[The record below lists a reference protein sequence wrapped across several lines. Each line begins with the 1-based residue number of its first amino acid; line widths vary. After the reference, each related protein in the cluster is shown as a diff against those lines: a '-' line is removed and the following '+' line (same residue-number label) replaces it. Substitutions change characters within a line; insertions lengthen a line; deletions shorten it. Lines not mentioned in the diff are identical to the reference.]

1 MPTAKAKPATAKPPS
16 KHHYV
21 RVNGPTG
28 LRLYVTNAALRDV
41 PLALLQARV
50 SDSISKVGGKT
61 NAIATHSAGR
71 KKFTVRVNFD
81 RGEAHVQMSNEV

>member
-1 MPTAKAKPATAKPPS
+1 MASTRAKPAAPPPS

-28 LRLYVTNAALRDV
+28 LRLYVTNAALRNV
-41 PLALLQARV
+41 PLALLHSRV
-50 SDSISKVGGKT
+50 STSLMKAGGKT
-61 NAIATHSAGR
+61 NATVSHTAGK

-81 RGEAHVQMSNEV
+81 RGEAHVQMSNET